1 MTEAQQKE
9 VATFRFGVIHELVNT
24 KELSRGE
31 QERLIRDK
39 CARRWNIPFSNRT
52 RLSRTT
58 VLRWVRLYKAGNG
71 KIESLY
77 SSSRSDLGASRSMD
91 EESCLSLIALR
102 HEFPRITIKALI
114 SRMRER
120 DPEVRLNPS
129 SVHRLLKREGLSK
142 PTGQKPEDRRKYEA
156 ELANDI
162 WQSDVMHGPM
172 VRVVDKMR
180 KSYLIAF
187 IDDHSRLVP
196 HGEFYL
202 SEGLACFLDAF
213 KRGLLKRGLPRK
225 LYTDNGAAFRSRH
238 LEQVCASIGIAL
250 VHSRPYKPQGRG
262 KIERFFKS
270 VREGFLAGFAGEGLD
285 ELNEAFD
292 LWLERSYHEVKH
304 RSTGQ
309 TPLQRFTSNMECLR
323 PAPADLCDH
332 FRILARRRVEKDRTI
347 TLNGKLFEA
356 PVALIG
362 KQVELL
368 YHEGAEGSPIEIRSG
383 GKSYGFIRAV
393 DIHVNCR
400 VKRDKNNNA
409 QVIAPGPQSRY
420 QGGKLWSGPPLPE
433 DES

>member
-1 MTEAQQKE
+1 MTEEQQKE

-24 KELSRGE
+24 KGLSHGE
-31 QERLIRDK
+31 QERLIRNK
-39 CARRWNIPFSNRT
+39 CARRWTVPFSNRT
-52 RLSRTT
+52 RIGRTT
-58 VLRWVRLYKAGNG
+58 ILRWVRLYKAGHG
-71 KIESLY
+71 KIDSLMT
-77 SSSRSDLGASRSMD
+77 SSRSDLGASRSMD
-91 EESCLSLIALR
+91 EETCLSLIGLR
-102 HEFPRITIKALI
+102 REFPRITIKDLI
-114 SRMRER
+114 SKMRER

-129 SVHRLLKREGLSK
+129 SVHRLLKREGLNR
-142 PTGQKPEDRRKYEA
+142 PAQQKPEDRRKYEA

-172 VRVVDKMR
+172 VRVGDKMR

-187 IDDHSRLVP
+187 LDDHSRLVP
-196 HGEFYL
+196 HAEFYL

-213 KRGLLKRGLPRK
+213 KMGLLKRGLPRK

-238 LEQVCASIGIAL
+238 LEQVCASLGIAL
-250 VHSRPYKPQGRG
+250 VHARPYRPQGKG
-262 KIERFFKS
+262 KIERFFGR
-270 VREGFLAGFAGEGLD
+270 VRQSFLTGFTGESL
-285 ELNEAFD
+285 EEINEALD

-309 TPLQRFTSNMECLR
+309 TPFERFTSNMECLR
-323 PAPADLCDH
+323 PAPADLADN

-356 PVALIG
+356 PVALVG

-368 YHEGAEGSPIEIRSG
+368 YHEGMVGPVEVRSG
-383 GKSYGFIRAV
+383 GKSHGFVRAV

-409 QVIAPGPQSRY
+409 QVIPSGPENRY
-420 QGGKLWSGPPLPE
+420 KGGKLWSGPTDPE
-433 DES
+433 DKS

>member
-1 MTEAQQKE
+1 MTEDQQKV

-31 QERLIRDK
+31 QERLIRDMCEK
-39 CARRWNIPFSNRT
+39 RWNIPFSNRT

-58 VLRWVRLYKAGNG
+58 ILRWARLYKAGNG
-71 KIESLY
+71 RIESLY
-77 SSSRSDLGASRSMD
+77 SSSRSDQGAARSMD
-91 EESCLSLIALR
+91 EETCLSLIGLR
-102 HEFPRITIKALI
+102 RDFPRITIKALI
-114 SRMRER
+114 SKMQ
-120 DPEVRLNPS
+120 DLSPEVRLSPS

-142 PTGQKPEDRRKYEA
+142 PGGQKPEDRRKYEA

-172 VRVVDKMR
+172 VRVEDKMR

-187 IDDHSRLVP
+187 LDDHSRLVP
-196 HGEFYL
+196 HGEFYI

-213 KRGLLKRGLPRK
+213 KKALLKRGLPRK

-270 VREGFLAGFAGEGLD
+270 VRTGFLAGFTGESLG
-285 ELNEAFD
+285 ELNEAFH
-292 LWLERSYHEVKH
+292 LWLERGYHEVKH

-309 TPLQRFTSNMECLR
+309 TPLHRFTSNMECLR
-323 PAPADLCDH
+323 PAPADLADH
-332 FRILARRRVEKDRTI
+332 FRIVARRRVEKDRTI

-368 YHEGAEGSPIEIRSG
+368 YHEGGDSPVEVRFG
-383 GKSYGFIRAV
+383 GKSFGFIGAV
-393 DIHVNCR
+393 DVHVNCR
-400 VKRDKNNNA
+400 VKRDKNHNA
-409 QVIAPGPQSRY
+409 QVIPSGPQGRY
-420 QGGKLWSGPPLPE
+420 KGGKLWSGGAEPE
-433 DES
+433 DRP